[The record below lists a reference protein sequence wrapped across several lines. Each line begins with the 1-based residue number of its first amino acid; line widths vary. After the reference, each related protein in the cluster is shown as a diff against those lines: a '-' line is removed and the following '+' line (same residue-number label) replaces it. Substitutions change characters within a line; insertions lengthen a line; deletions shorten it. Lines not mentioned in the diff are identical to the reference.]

1 MFIESK
7 AHLME
12 LQQLGWQIQIHS
24 SGLVYLHRLLCSKRS
39 NDADLFTDMATN
51 GRALV

>member
-7 AHLME
+7 AHLVE
-12 LQQLGWQIQIHS
+12 PQQLAWQIQIHS
-24 SGLVYLHRLLCSKRS
+24 SGLVYLHKLLCSKK
-39 NDADLFTDMATN
+39 FMDMATN